1 MYIDL
6 ILLIVIIVAIVMY
19 ARNFSSF
26 VFAVAITDI
35 LLRILAF
42 IRSNIGL
49 PDFKAFL
56 AKYFPD
62 SIFSII
68 DKYTHGDI
76 SIILKWLFV
85 IIMIFFLYYVIRI
98 WIKKKKF

>member
-6 ILLIVIIVAIVMY
+6 ILLIVIIVAVVMY
-19 ARNFSSF
+19 FRNFSSF
-26 VFAVAITDI
+26 VFIVAITDI
-35 LLRILAF
+35 LLRVLAF

-49 PDFKAFL
+49 PDLKAFL
-56 AKYFPD
+56 EKYFPD

-85 IIMIFFLYYVIRI
+85 IIMIFFLYYVIKV
-98 WIKKKKF
+98 WLKKKKF

>member
-6 ILLIVIIVAIVMY
+6 ILLIVIVVAVVMY

-26 VFAVAITDI
+26 VFVVAITDI

-49 PDFKAFL
+49 PDFSAFL
-56 AKYFPD
+56 EKYFPD

-76 SIILKWLFV
+76 SIILKWLVV
-85 IIMIFFLYYVIRI
+85 IIMTFFLYYVIRI
-98 WIKKKKF
+98 WWKKKKF